1 MDTTSM
7 NPKGHVK
14 LELYDESG
22 VFFTKEKKNL
32 VVTSSNE
39 IVANMMSNPAKT
51 SRLRQQDVGDTPVTA
66 NENGMF
72 VLELSTK
79 ENQKR
84 TVSQDVLSTNTETLF
99 NILDLKSIT
108 EILEVKVGEEILT
121 VDEEVFLLDAQE
133 GILEFKEAPKSPIQ
147 VKFYEYVDEQVS
159 IIRGTEKVL
168 VDGQEWK
175 RGLTPNH
182 ADKVYA
188 VNYKTG
194 EVYFQEVV
202 SKAQVTYDITK
213 HYGLSFMGLGGKP
226 EGHPEN
232 QPVSFSQTDKAL
244 TRMDNEFE
252 NARMP
257 ILYPAVV
264 E

>member
-32 VVTSSNE
+32 VVTSSHE

-108 EILEVKVGEEILT
+108 EILEALSVIFFIING
-121 VDEEVFLLDAQE
+121 F
-133 GILEFKEAPKSPIQ
+133 
-147 VKFYEYVDEQVS
+147 VS
-159 IIRGTEKVL
+159 ISS
-168 VDGQEWK
+168 
-175 RGLTPNH
+175 P
-182 ADKVYA
+182 
-188 VNYKTG
+188 
-194 EVYFQEVV
+194 
-202 SKAQVTYDITK
+202 S
-213 HYGLSFMGLGGKP
+213 
-226 EGHPEN
+226 
-232 QPVSFSQTDKAL
+232 
-244 TRMDNEFE
+244 
-252 NARMP
+252 
-257 ILYPAVV
+257 ILYLLFISISIKFF
-264 E
+264 